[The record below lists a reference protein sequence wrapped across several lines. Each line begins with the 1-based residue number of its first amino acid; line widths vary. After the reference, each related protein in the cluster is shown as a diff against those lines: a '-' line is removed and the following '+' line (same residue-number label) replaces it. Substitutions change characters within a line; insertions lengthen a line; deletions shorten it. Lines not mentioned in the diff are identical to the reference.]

1 MTNATAGA
9 SPADADG
16 APASGANAD
25 GAPASGASADLTP
38 APGAS
43 PDGPPA
49 SPGPVGSGAPLPAH
63 LHDAARLYGVRAEDL
78 TALGSFESDV
88 YAFDGPGGP
97 RVLKVIAPT
106 HRTPELV
113 QAEVDWLLALLEA
126 GVSVSA
132 PVRAA
137 TGAWVERVEGTG
149 HVLVAFE
156 RAPGDLVRSRDW
168 TDDLLRRWGR
178 LLGQLQAH
186 SRAWTAPGPRRHT
199 LAEQTYVYRAGEME
213 AEDPEFVAAA
223 RELIAAARPLLL
235 PDAAGL
241 DGGLVHA
248 DLHSG
253 NFLAFEDR
261 LTAIDF
267 DDCAYGSYA
276 FDIAMPLY
284 YAVRLQKDRTHAE
297 AAERFLEPFLRG
309 FLEVAPLP
317 AGGARA
323 IDVALRYRQAELVV
337 ALRVKLPASRLTE
350 TLRAVEKDL
359 RDRVVAGTE
368 HVPLA
373 TLERFFG

>member
-1 MTNATAGA
+1 MTNATEGA
-9 SPADADG
+9 SPAD
-16 APASGANAD
+16 AD

-106 HRTPELV
+106 HRTPGLV

-223 RELIAAARPLLL
+223 RELLAAARPLLL

-253 NFLAFEDR
+253 NFLAFEGR

-267 DDCAYGSYA
+267 DD
-276 FDIAMPLY
+276 
-284 YAVRLQKDRTHAE
+284 
-297 AAERFLEPFLRG
+297 
-309 FLEVAPLP
+309 
-317 AGGARA
+317 
-323 IDVALRYRQAELVV
+323 
-337 ALRVKLPASRLTE
+337 
-350 TLRAVEKDL
+350 
-359 RDRVVAGTE
+359 
-368 HVPLA
+368 
-373 TLERFFG
+373 